1 MKMTDSLIFAG
12 TPPNAARTLEYLVQQ
27 GFEVSLV
34 ITRPDAPVG
43 RKRVLTESAV
53 AATAQKL
60 GIDVYK
66 TNSVDDA
73 AIAKISQT
81 GCETAVVVAYGALLK
96 QPALDALENGW
107 FNVHYSLLPKWRGA
121 APVQHAILAGDKS
134 TGVTLF
140 KIDQGLDSGPVVA
153 SVPTQIQPGET
164 SERLLS
170 RLTELG
176 CTLLGQE
183 LPGILLKNHRLVVQ
197 DETTEVTAAPKLTR
211 EHARIDWTEQA
222 RLIEQKVLAMNPEPG
237 AWALLN
243 GETFKIHD
251 ARVVASSENGPA
263 GTVVAVDGK
272 VIVSTGESFIELLE
286 VQPAGKQSMSA
297 RDWARGATL
306 PVRFDA

>member
-1 MKMTDSLIFAG
+1 MTDSLIFAG

-81 GCETAVVVAYGALLK
+81 GCDTAVVVAYGALLK
-96 QPALDALENGW
+96 QPALAALENGW
-107 FNVHYSLLPKWRGA
+107 FNVHFSLLPKWRGA

-237 AWALLN
+237 AWTLLN

>member
-1 MKMTDSLIFAG
+1 MTDSLIFAG

-66 TNSVDDA
+66 TNSVDAA

-81 GCETAVVVAYGALLK
+81 GCDTAVVVAYGALLK

-107 FNVHYSLLPKWRGA
+107 FNVHYSLLPRWRGA

-197 DETTEVTAAPKLTR
+197 DETNEVTAAPKLTR
-211 EHARIDWTEQA
+211 EHARIDWADQA
-222 RLIEQKVLAMNPEPG
+222 RVIEQKVLAMNPEPG
-237 AWALLN
+237 AWTLLN

-251 ARVVASSENGPA
+251 ARVVASSENGPP

-272 VIVSTGESFIELLE
+272 VIVSTGESVIELLK

>member
-1 MKMTDSLIFAG
+1 MTDSLIFAG

-66 TNSVDDA
+66 TNSVDA
-73 AIAKISQT
+73 SAIARISQT
-81 GCETAVVVAYGALLK
+81 GCDTAVVVAYGALLK

-183 LPGILLKNHRLVVQ
+183 LPVILLKNHRLVVQ
-197 DETTEVTAAPKLTR
+197 DETTEVMAAPKLTR

-237 AWALLN
+237 AWTLLN

-272 VIVSTGESFIELLE
+272 VIVSTGESVIELLE

>member
-27 GFEVSLV
+27 GFEVRLV

>member
-1 MKMTDSLIFAG
+1 MTDSLIFAG

-81 GCETAVVVAYGALLK
+81 GCDTAVVVAYGALLK
-96 QPALDALENGW
+96 QPALAALENGW

-237 AWALLN
+237 AWTLLN

>member
-237 AWALLN
+237 AWTLLN

>member
-1 MKMTDSLIFAG
+1 MTDSLIFAG

-27 GFEVSLV
+27 GFEVRLV

-81 GCETAVVVAYGALLK
+81 GCDTAVVVAYGALLK

>member
-1 MKMTDSLIFAG
+1 MTDSLIFAG

-43 RKRVLTESAV
+43 RKSVLTQSAV

-81 GCETAVVVAYGALLK
+81 GCDTAVVVAYGALLK

-197 DETTEVTAAPKLTR
+197 DETAEVTAAPKLTR
-211 EHARIDWTEQA
+211 EHARIDWADQA
-222 RLIEQKVLAMNPEPG
+222 QVIEQKVLAMNPEPG
-237 AWALLN
+237 AWTLLN

-272 VIVSTGESFIELLE
+272 VIVSTGESVIELLE

>member
-1 MKMTDSLIFAG
+1 MTDSLIFAG

>member
-1 MKMTDSLIFAG
+1 MTDSLIFAG

-27 GFEVSLV
+27 GFEVRLV

-73 AIAKISQT
+73 AIARISQT

-134 TGVTLF
+134 SGVTLF

-183 LPGILLKNHRLVVQ
+183 LPGILLKNHRLVLQ

-237 AWALLN
+237 AWTLLN

-251 ARVVASSENGPA
+251 ARVVASSENGSA

-272 VIVSTGESFIELLE
+272 VIVSTGESVIELLE

>member
-1 MKMTDSLIFAG
+1 MTDSLIFAG

-81 GCETAVVVAYGALLK
+81 GCDTAVVVAYGALLK
-96 QPALDALENGW
+96 QPALAALENGW

-237 AWALLN
+237 AWTLLN

-297 RDWARGATL
+297 RDWVRGATL